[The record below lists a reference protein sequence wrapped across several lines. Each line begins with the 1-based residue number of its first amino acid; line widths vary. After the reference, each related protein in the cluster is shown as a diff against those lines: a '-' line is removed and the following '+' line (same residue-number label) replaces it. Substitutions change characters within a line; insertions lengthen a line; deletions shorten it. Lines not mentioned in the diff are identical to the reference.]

1 MDAVA
6 LETPLKYRRWL
17 PYWAVLQTDLK
28 QTLRSW
34 VYRLWFAVCLLAT
47 LGYLL
52 YRFGIHSEAWIVQS
66 ASVHSSNLIRGI
78 ILGSLALIVILTVSS
93 ISSERGTL
101 ADSIL
106 SRGISRYQYFL
117 AKWHARSLVILCTFL
132 LVAMLMLLGS
142 YFLLS
147 EDLTF
152 SGSVA
157 GVLILAS
164 ILFAVISWGVTIGA
178 ITNSTVLGITL
189 FWIVLYGTGF
199 LLSLLPQSFPAPDR
213 ILAKLPAILR
223 GNFDG
228 GMLGDVVLVS
238 FGVAL
243 IAGIVGMISF
253 SRKDV

>member
-1 MDAVA
+1 
-6 LETPLKYRRWL
+6 
-17 PYWAVLQTDLK
+17 
-28 QTLRSW
+28 
-34 VYRLWFAVCLLAT
+34 
-47 LGYLL
+47 
-52 YRFGIHSEAWIVQS
+52 
-66 ASVHSSNLIRGI
+66 
-78 ILGSLALIVILTVSS
+78 
-93 ISSERGTL
+93 
-101 ADSIL
+101 
-106 SRGISRYQYFL
+106 
-117 AKWHARSLVILCTFL
+117 
-132 LVAMLMLLGS
+132 
-142 YFLLS
+142 LLS